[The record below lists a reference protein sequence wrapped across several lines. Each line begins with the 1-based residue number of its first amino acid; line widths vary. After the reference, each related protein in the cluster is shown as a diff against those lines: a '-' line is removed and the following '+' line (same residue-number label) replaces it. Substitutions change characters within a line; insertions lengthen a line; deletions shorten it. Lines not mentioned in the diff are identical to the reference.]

1 MTATKFSFYLRFFL
15 TTLSI
20 AAVFYLF
27 VKHLAPT
34 DSSISNWMINYQGGF
49 TRRGILGELVFQL
62 GIFLDLHIRF
72 LIFIIQ
78 SSFYIFFYYLIYK
91 YYKNV
96 KLDFIVSLALFSPLF
111 LIYPLAELESLGRL
125 EIILLVVF
133 LNYSLLAKKN
143 FKIYFLFFYF
153 IIPLLLLIWEA
164 AIFYIPFFL
173 LIYILNLGKIN
184 LFEIFKKTFIIVLP
198 TLVTLFTIFLFKQS
212 PIENKIMCE
221 ALIETYNQKCYMG
234 LKATPQSTKVG
245 ILEVYHLFGKDG
257 LQTGLINLARFI
269 LVLIIGNTPL
279 MIVSYFCKFNQKKVS
294 TFFVKYF
301 SVLYLLFIL
310 NLLSFIIFYLAIDWG
325 RWIHILYGMS
335 LIFIIHLIKN
345 KIIIYESELLY
356 KKFIFIKKINKNIL
370 VIFFIFFC
378 FTWNHKTVMHEDIGA
393 VSGYKIIQKIYKWKD
408 IIFYNSFDFSR
419 NSRNYW

>member
-1 MTATKFSFYLRFFL
+1 MTATKFSLYLKFFL

-78 SSFYIFFYYLIYK
+78 SFFYIFFYYLIYK
-91 YYKNV
+91 YYKNI
-96 KLDFIVSLALFSPLF
+96 KLDFIFTLALFSPLF

-133 LNYSLLAKKN
+133 LNYSLLAKN
-143 FKIYFLFFYF
+143 NYKINFLFFYF

-184 LFEIFKKTFIIVLP
+184 LSEILKRTFVIVLP
-198 TLVTLFTIFLFKQS
+198 TLITLFTIFLFKQTS
-212 PIENKIMCE
+212 IENKIMCE
-221 ALIETYNQKCYMG
+221 MLIEMYNQKCYMG
-234 LKATPQSTKVG
+234 LKAPPQSMKVG

-257 LQTGLINLARFI
+257 LLTGFINLTRFI
-269 LVLIIGNTPL
+269 LVFIIGNMPL
-279 MIVSYFCKFNQKKVS
+279 IVVSYFCKFNHQKVS
-294 TFFVKYF
+294 PFFIKNF
-301 SVLYLLFIL
+301 SVLYLLIIL
-310 NLLSFIIFYLAIDWG
+310 NLFSFIIFYLAIDWG
-325 RWIHILYGMS
+325 RWIHILYGMT
-335 LIFIIHLIKN
+335 LIFIIHLMKR
-345 KIIIYESELLY
+345 KIIIYESKLLY
-356 KKFIFIKKINKNIL
+356 KKFLFIKKFNKKIL
-370 VIFFIFFC
+370 IIFFIIFC
-378 FTWNHKTVMHEDIGA
+378 FFWNHKTVMHEDIGA

-408 IIFYNSFDFSR
+408 IIFYNSFDFSI